1 MHPSAPP
8 RGGIA
13 PPFRRPWM
21 ALPGVVLGRLTAFY
35 NCAGVD
41 ILTKKQKLCPQ
52 DLRNSAPVIFLWAL
66 ITRDSQI
73 ICNFS

>member
-1 MHPSAPP
+1 MLQCHIALKEDEKVPVIFSHA
-8 RGGIA
+8 RG
-13 PPFRRPWM
+13 F
-21 ALPGVVLGRLTAFY
+21 
-35 NCAGVD
+35 AGVD

-52 DLRNSAPVIFLWAL
+52 DLRNSAPVSFLWAL